1 MAAEAFQV
9 GTIVANSSSQLQ
21 VPDYST
27 NIDNLKTAVDNL
39 RIALDGPDG
48 LTINIKRS
56 IGAENVN
63 NSLASIAKATA
74 DNVKAINTIMSDM
87 DKKMTDQT
95 GAGLQL
101 ISKQLSGIAA
111 TLNNGVAT
119 QYILTANTIKKNAF
133 DQANT
138 VAALQRNNI
147 TPVIP
152 TNADFLTTMQ
162 GTIVDAGSIA
172 AQASATGFITTQAN
186 RCITAAAD
194 YVGGLLPTPG
204 EIFNNFK
211 SMFQANTADT
221 SGKTVQTE
229 ATILKNLSDTRY
241 G

>member
-1 MAAEAFQV
+1 MAEAWNV
-9 GTIVANSSSQLQ
+9 GTIVANSSSALTVPNYSNEFDQLKLA
-21 VPDYST
+21 
-27 NIDNLKTAVDNL
+27 IENLT
-39 RIALDGPDG
+39 IALNGPDG
-48 LTINIKRS
+48 LTINLKRS
-56 IGAENVN
+56 IGAENVT

-74 DNVKAINTIMSDM
+74 DNLKAINALMKDM

-101 ISKQLSGIAA
+101 ISKQLSGIAS

-162 GTIVDAGSIA
+162 GTIVDAGNIA

-186 RCITAAAD
+186 RAITAATD

-211 SMFQANTADT
+211 SLFPANSADT

-241 G
+241 A